1 MEGLRRFR
9 VTLSK
14 DNTLAF
20 NVYVDAATE
29 CDAYNAGKAAF
40 DRMAIE
46 GLQPY
51 NKKNVT
57 ITEIFPDEDGVYG
70 L

>member
-9 VTLSK
+9 VSLAK
-14 DNTLAF
+14 DNTLTF
-20 NVYVDAATE
+20 NVYVNVVIE
-29 CDAYNAGKAAF
+29 SEAYNAGKAAF
-40 DRMAIE
+40 DRLAIE

>member
-9 VTLSK
+9 VTLAK
-14 DNTLAF
+14 DNTIAF
-20 NVYVDAATE
+20 NVYVDVAQE
-29 CDAYNAGKAAF
+29 SEAYNAGKAAF
-40 DRMAIE
+40 DRLGIE

-51 NKKNVT
+51 SKKNVT
-57 ITEIFPDEDGVYG
+57 ITEISPDEDGVYG